1 MRIRELFEQTVAP
14 QPMALGAT
22 VPPPVGAPV
31 PPGGAAQPNNAMQ
44 AAQAVQAK
52 QQKTQQEKALQD
64 QITALQKQL
73 SDLRAAPSV

>member
-1 MRIRELFEQTVAP
+1 
-14 QPMALGAT
+14 
-22 VPPPVGAPV
+22 
-31 PPGGAAQPNNAMQ
+31 MQ
-44 AAQAVQAK
+44 AAQAVKAK

>member
-1 MRIRELFEQTVAP
+1 VRIRELFEQTVAP

-22 VPPPVGAPV
+22 VPPPGGAPA
-31 PPGGAAQPNNAMQ
+31 PLGGAAQPNNAMQ

-52 QQKTQQEKALQD
+52 QQKTQQEKTLQD